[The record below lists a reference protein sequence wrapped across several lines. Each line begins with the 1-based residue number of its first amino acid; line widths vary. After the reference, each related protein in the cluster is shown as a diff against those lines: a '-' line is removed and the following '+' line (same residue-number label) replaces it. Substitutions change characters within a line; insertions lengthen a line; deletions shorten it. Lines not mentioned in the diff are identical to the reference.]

1 MISLVGNIVQFV
13 DFGSKLLSNAVEL
26 YRSPVGKLA
35 GHHQLELVTTD
46 LHALISKLRQSYY
59 PENDR
64 SSEGNEAQRKTF
76 EAICDEAAK
85 VAEELAT
92 RLDKLKVKDGRLR
105 KWHSL
110 QHAVEGAW
118 SRNELLDLKKQ
129 LSGLKDALK
138 TRVLFSIRLVHIF
151 SKEILI

>member
-13 DFGSKLLSNAVEL
+13 DFGSKLLSDAVEL

-46 LHALISKLRQSYY
+46 LHALISKLRQSFN

-64 SSEGNEAQRKTF
+64 SSEENEAQRKCF

-92 RLDKLKVKDGRLR
+92 RLDKLKVKDGKLR

-110 QHAVEGAW
+110 QHAVEAAW

-129 LSGLKDALK
+129 LSGLKDALQ
-138 TRVLFSIRLVHIF
+138 TRVLFSIGPVHT
-151 SKEILI
+151 L